1 MASTIA
7 HDSHNIVV
15 VGDSD
20 DDMLAAVKAIEAMQ
34 GGLVLVR
41 NGRIVKS
48 LTLEI
53 AGLMTNEPAPISAVR
68 KTQFINSAHELF
80 HVKESMP
87 GDDVEFL
94 AVSCDS
100 SFASDRP
107 RTF

>member
-41 NGRIVKS
+41 NGRAQDAIYQLRS
-48 LTLEI
+48 
-53 AGLMTNEPAPISAVR
+53 
-68 KTQFINSAHELF
+68 
-80 HVKESMP
+80 
-87 GDDVEFL
+87 
-94 AVSCDS
+94 
-100 SFASDRP
+100 
-107 RTF
+107 